1 MPLLALLALGLSPKE
16 EAIANLRRGES
27 LLAAAPSIRATF
39 VREDL
44 GGGDY
49 TDLRQTGRVEATR
62 EGGVYVHIDRSRRVR
77 DGESWRD
84 TGNSTLAVTDGKTGY
99 DVFFHAHSIQ
109 ARPQATTPGLASVPP
124 LSAFLGGKV
133 LSELVAKADDVRV
146 GTGSVDF
153 SAPAGR
159 IHAEFDGQ
167 GLIRRYTV
175 VSVKGKTQDWRI
187 ENLVLG
193 EKPTKGIFAYV
204 PPQDALPYENRAGA
218 DAPEVGELAPDF
230 QLEDLKGKPVK
241 LSSLRGKVVVLEFF
255 ATWCWSCNQALPF
268 INETLRGFDSR
279 DVARVAVAI
288 RAGRK
293 DIVVWVKE
301 HPALSG
307 FQFLFEDTRTPTA
320 SSVFGVSSTP
330 TTFVI
335 GRDGRIAFTSSGY
348 RGPSDELKTA
358 VEAAIRS

>member
-1 MPLLALLALGLSPKE
+1 MPLLALLALRLSPTE
-16 EAIANLRRGES
+16 EAIANLRKGES
-27 LLAAAPSIRATF
+27 LLAAAPSLRATF

-49 TDLRQTGRVEATR
+49 SDLRQTGRIEATR

-77 DGESWRD
+77 DGEPWRD
-84 TGNSTLAVTDGKTGY
+84 TGNSTLTVTDGRTGY
-99 DVFFHAHSIQ
+99 DVFFHAHSTQ
-109 ARPQATTPGLASVPP
+109 ARPQATAPSLSAVPP
-124 LSAFLGGKV
+124 LAAFFGGKAP
-133 LSELVAKADDVRV
+133 SELVAHAEDVRV

-153 SAPAGR
+153 SAPSGR

-175 VSVKGKTQDWRI
+175 VSAKGKTQDWRI
-187 ENLVLG
+187 DNLTLG

-204 PPQDALPYENRAGA
+204 PPKEALPYDNRAGNE
-218 DAPEVGELAPDF
+218 APEVGELAPDF

-255 ATWCWSCNQALPF
+255 ATWCWPCNQALPF
-268 INETLRGFDSR
+268 INQTLSGFDPK

-293 DIVVWVKE
+293 DIVVWAKE

-307 FQFLFEDTRTPTA
+307 FQFLFEDPRTPTA
-320 SSVFGVSSTP
+320 SSVFGVSATP

-335 GRDGRIAFTSSGY
+335 DRNGKIVQTFSGY
-348 RGPSDELKTA
+348 HGPSDELKT
-358 VEAAIRS
+358 VVAATLG